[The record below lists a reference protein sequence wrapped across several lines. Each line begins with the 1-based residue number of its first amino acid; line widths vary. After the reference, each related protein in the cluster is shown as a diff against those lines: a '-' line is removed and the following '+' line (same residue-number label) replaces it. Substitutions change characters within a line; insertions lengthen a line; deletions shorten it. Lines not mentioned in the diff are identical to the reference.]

1 MNQER
6 LYEIL
11 RPDSA
16 GMHAKIFRGVHHSM
30 VAAGIAV
37 MLADTVESWR
47 AAHGQLFEYAFHL
60 ISVFLSLSFCCA

>member
-1 MNQER
+1 
-6 LYEIL
+6 
-11 RPDSA
+11 
-16 GMHAKIFRGVHHSM
+16 MHAKIFRGVHHSM

-37 MLADTVESWR
+37 MLADTVEPWR